1 MKKWTLPTKSDHALP
16 FCPWFCWQ
24 VKSEI
29 TFPSTILDLT
39 HPCVLKDLRG
49 LKRSNL
55 SEGQSLCD
63 PGKLKLP
70 CQDSLECMIWGLYMM
85 RTMHRKWET
94 LCNIWCCSFL
104 YQWQYSVINFVKIPL
119 TFLCDHFTLDNQRK
133 FMSFP
138 SKYCFFLFQIYPFT
152 TQFFPPYLH
161 VPCFLVPLCFC
172 NHQVFYSLSKSLTLH
187 KHSEN
192 YNVALDIEIE
202 KRMAKKF
209 SKRLTKRLTRLQIK
223 RFSKKMTIKLKKE
236 GLNKQVD

>member
-1 MKKWTLPTKSDHALP
+1 
-16 FCPWFCWQ
+16 
-24 VKSEI
+24 
-29 TFPSTILDLT
+29 
-39 HPCVLKDLRG
+39 
-49 LKRSNL
+49 
-55 SEGQSLCD
+55 
-63 PGKLKLP
+63 
-70 CQDSLECMIWGLYMM
+70 
-85 RTMHRKWET
+85 MHRKWET

-119 TFLCDHFTLDNQRK
+119 TFLCDHFTLDNQRQ
-133 FMSFP
+133 FMSFS
-138 SKYCFFLFQIYPFT
+138 SKFCFFLFQIYPFT

-202 KRMAKKF
+202 KRMAKKLIKRF
-209 SKRLTKRLTRLQIK
+209 SKRLTKRLTRVQIK
-223 RFSKKMTIKLKKE
+223 RFSKKMTVKLKKE

>member
-1 MKKWTLPTKSDHALP
+1 
-16 FCPWFCWQ
+16 
-24 VKSEI
+24 
-29 TFPSTILDLT
+29 
-39 HPCVLKDLRG
+39 
-49 LKRSNL
+49 
-55 SEGQSLCD
+55 
-63 PGKLKLP
+63 
-70 CQDSLECMIWGLYMM
+70 
-85 RTMHRKWET
+85 MHRKWET

-104 YQWQYSVINFVKIPL
+104 HQWQYSVINFVKIPL

-133 FMSFP
+133 FMSCS

-202 KRMAKKF
+202 KRMAKKLIKRF
-209 SKRLTKRLTRLQIK
+209 SKRLTKRLTRVQIK
-223 RFSKKMTIKLKKE
+223 SFQRKWLLNWRKKVYTNKLFKRLKISTKTDSKKANLFLGKEVCNRGGERGWQRLKQWTSKCFLLE
-236 GLNKQVD
+236 TSFTRRYKKKR